1 MLTVSTVPLVLC
13 TALVA
18 LTLLISGIAKAKDP
32 QSTVTGIQNLG
43 LEKIAPTRAVSL
55 ILPWFEIALAAVL
68 LLSPVRLPA
77 VIASGL
83 ALILMLFYTVVIA
96 RALATGRTAGCNCF
110 GSESNAPVSRYTLVR
125 NIALLLAAAGAH
137 ASALRGGTGVVST
150 LLGLGNSGWTWV
162 FGAALI
168 AVTLEAVRRGDA
180 LAQPEPQAE
189 VILPEPVYDENGEE
203 QYVRMPIPHAALYLE
218 NGRHT
223 NMRALAKNQARVLVF
238 VSATCAGCVK
248 FLKTMAS
255 WQERLPQVALHPV
268 YSSLESLQTSRNAGT
283 LPEGLTPLIDRE
295 AGSRANFGN
304 GVPLAVV
311 LGADGLIAGGPV
323 AGKEQVE
330 ALLADIEEQFAE
342 AARLAEEE
350 RQEQMRQA
358 IAEGTSN
365 TDGDHL

>member
-1 MLTVSTVPLVLC
+1 MLVVPTVPFVLC
-13 TALVA
+13 TALIV

-43 LEKIAPTRAVSL
+43 LEKIAPARTVSL
-55 ILPWFEIALAAVL
+55 ILPWFEIVLASVL

-83 ALILMLFYTVVIA
+83 ALVLMLFYTVVIA
-96 RALATGRTAGCNCF
+96 RALVTGRTGSCNCF
-110 GSESNAPVSRYTLVR
+110 GSESTAPVSRYTLIR
-125 NIALLLAAAGAH
+125 NIALLLASLGAH
-137 ASALRGGTGVVST
+137 MSALKGGVGIIPT
-150 LLGLGNSGWTWV
+150 LLSLDANGWTWIIGTV
-162 FGAALI
+162 LI
-168 AVTLEAVRRGDA
+168 AVTMEAVRRGDVLGA
-180 LAQPEPQAE
+180 EDERPQ

-203 QYVRMPIPHAALYLE
+203 QYVRVPIPHAALYLE

-248 FLKTMAS
+248 FLKTMSS

-268 YSSLESLQTSRNAGT
+268 YSSLDSLQTSRNAGT

-295 AGSRANFGN
+295 AGARANFGN

-330 ALLADIEEQFAE
+330 ELLADIESQFAE
-342 AARLAEEE
+342 VARLAEEE
-350 RQEQMRQA
+350 RQEQMRKA
-358 IAEGTSN
+358 LAEDTSS
-365 TDGDHL
+365 TAGDHL

>member
-137 ASALRGGTGVVST
+137 ASALKGGTGVVST

-168 AVTLEAVRRGDA
+168 ALTLEAVRRGDA

-223 NMRALAKNQARVLVF
+223 NLRALAKNQARMLVF

-248 FLKTMAS
+248 FLKTMSS

-268 YSSLESLQTSRNAGT
+268 YSSLESLQTSRKAGT
-283 LPEGLTPLIDRE
+283 LPEGLTPLIDRD
-295 AGSRANFGN
+295 AGARANFGN

-330 ALLADIEEQFAE
+330 ELLADIEAQFAE

-350 RQEQMRQA
+350 RQEQMRKA
-358 IAEGTSN
+358 FAAGPSN
-365 TDGDHL
+365 VEGDHL

>member
-43 LEKIAPTRAVSL
+43 LEKIAPTRVVSL

-68 LLSPVRLPA
+68 LLSPVRLPV

-110 GSESNAPVSRYTLVR
+110 GSESNATVSRYTLVR
-125 NIALLLAAAGAH
+125 NVTLLLAAAGAH

-150 LLGLGNSGWTWV
+150 LLVLGNSGWTWV

-180 LAQPEPQAE
+180 LA
-189 VILPEPVYDENGEE
+189 
-203 QYVRMPIPHAALYLE
+203 
-218 NGRHT
+218 
-223 NMRALAKNQARVLVF
+223 
-238 VSATCAGCVK
+238 
-248 FLKTMAS
+248 
-255 WQERLPQVALHPV
+255 
-268 YSSLESLQTSRNAGT
+268 
-283 LPEGLTPLIDRE
+283 
-295 AGSRANFGN
+295 
-304 GVPLAVV
+304 
-311 LGADGLIAGGPV
+311 
-323 AGKEQVE
+323 
-330 ALLADIEEQFAE
+330 
-342 AARLAEEE
+342 
-350 RQEQMRQA
+350 
-358 IAEGTSN
+358 
-365 TDGDHL
+365 

>member
-1 MLTVSTVPLVLC
+1 MLAVPAVPLVLC
-13 TALVA
+13 TALIA
-18 LTLLISGIAKAKDP
+18 LTLLVSGIAKAKDP

-68 LLSPVRLPA
+68 VLSPVRLPA

-83 ALILMLFYTVVIA
+83 ALVLMLFYTVVIA
-96 RALATGRTAGCNCF
+96 RALATGRTGSCNCF
-110 GSESNAPVSRYTLVR
+110 GSESTAPVSRYTLFR
-125 NIALLLAAAGAH
+125 NLALLAAAAGAH
-137 ASALRGGTGVVST
+137 AAALAGGAGVLFT
-150 LLGLGNSGWTWV
+150 LLSLDASGWVWV
-162 FGAALI
+162 IGAALI
-168 AVTLEAVRRGDA
+168 AATLDAVRRGDA
-180 LAQPEPQAE
+180 LGAKDERPE

-203 QYVRMPIPHAALYLE
+203 QYVRMPIPYAALYLE

-223 NMRALAKNQARVLVF
+223 NLRALAKNQARMLVF

-268 YSSLESLQTSRNAGT
+268 YSSLDSLQTSRNAGT
-283 LPEGLTPLIDRE
+283 LPEGLTPLIDRD
-295 AGSRANFGN
+295 AGARANFGN

-323 AGKEQVE
+323 AGVEAVE
-330 ALLADIEEQFAE
+330 ALLTDIEEQFAE

-350 RQEQMRQA
+350 RQEQIRQA
-358 IAEGTSN
+358 FAAGPSN
-365 TDGDHL
+365 TEGDHL

>member
-1 MLTVSTVPLVLC
+1 MLTVPTVPLVLC
-13 TALVA
+13 TALIA
-18 LTLLISGIAKAKDP
+18 LTLLVSGIAKAKDP

-43 LEKIAPTRAVSL
+43 LEKISPTRLVSL
-55 ILPWFEIALAAVL
+55 VLPWFEIALAAVL

-83 ALILMLFYTVVIA
+83 ALVLMLFYTVVIA

-110 GSESNAPVSRYTLVR
+110 GSESNAPVSRYTLIR
-125 NIALLLAAAGAH
+125 NVALLLAAAGAH
-137 ASALRGGTGVVST
+137 ASALKGGTGVVST
-150 LLGLGNSGWTWV
+150 LLGLGVSGWTWV
-162 FGAALI
+162 VGAALI
-168 AVTLEAVRRGDA
+168 ALTMEAVRRGDA
-180 LAQPEPQAE
+180 LAQPEPQAQ

-203 QYVRMPIPHAALYLE
+203 LYVRMPIPHAALYLE

-223 NMRALAKNQARVLVF
+223 NMRALAKNQARMLVF

-248 FLKTMAS
+248 FLKTMSS

-283 LPEGLTPLIDRE
+283 LPEGLTPLIDPG
-295 AGSRANFGN
+295 ARANFGN

-323 AGKEQVE
+323 AGKEEVE
-330 ALLADIEEQFAE
+330 ALLTDIEAQFAE

-350 RQEQMRQA
+350 RQEQMRKA

-365 TDGDHL
+365 TEGDHL

>member
-1 MLTVSTVPLVLC
+1 M
-13 TALVA
+13 
-18 LTLLISGIAKAKDP
+18 
-32 QSTVTGIQNLG
+32 
-43 LEKIAPTRAVSL
+43 
-55 ILPWFEIALAAVL
+55 
-68 LLSPVRLPA
+68 
-77 VIASGL
+77 
-83 ALILMLFYTVVIA
+83 
-96 RALATGRTAGCNCF
+96 
-110 GSESNAPVSRYTLVR
+110 
-125 NIALLLAAAGAH
+125 
-137 ASALRGGTGVVST
+137 ST

-162 FGAALI
+162 IGTVLI

-203 QYVRMPIPHAALYLE
+203 LYVRMPIPHAALYLE

-223 NMRALAKNQARVLVF
+223 NLRALAKNQARMLVF

-248 FLKTMAS
+248 FLKTMSS

-295 AGSRANFGN
+295 AGARANFGN

-323 AGKEQVE
+323 AGKEEVE
-330 ALLADIEEQFAE
+330 ALLTDIEAQFAE

-350 RQEQMRQA
+350 RQEQMRKA

-365 TDGDHL
+365 TEGDHL